1 MSLLIKF
8 RKASRLAKDNIMSES
23 EMNSYRFNSG
33 QDPTDEMLSQIMRE
47 VADDAKR
54 TNEEASKKYF
64 DELRNEA
71 NRQQAEWADR
81 INEVRNGNF

>member
-1 MSLLIKF
+1 
-8 RKASRLAKDNIMSES
+8 MSEA

-33 QDPTDEMLSQIMRE
+33 QEPTDEMLAQIMRE

-54 TNEEASKKYF
+54 TNEEASRKYF

-71 NRQQAEWADR
+71 IRQQAEWADR
-81 INEVRNGNF
+81 INEVRNGNY

>member
-1 MSLLIKF
+1 
-8 RKASRLAKDNIMSES
+8 MSES

-71 NRQQAEWADR
+71 NRQQAKWADR

>member
-1 MSLLIKF
+1 
-8 RKASRLAKDNIMSES
+8 MSES
-23 EMNSYRFNSG
+23 EMNTYRFNSG

-71 NRQQAEWADR
+71 NRQQAKWADR